1 MTDTQSETQEL
12 LRDKHAKY
20 FMRCLNILPP
30 SMVSLDAIRL
40 SIAFFT
46 ISGLDVLGRL
56 SLLEKNRTDIIDAIY
71 QFQISSSSDHSS
83 IDRCGFRGS
92 LAAAT
97 ALGHCRPDGVVGAD
111 SAHPLDTSHITMT
124 YAALNTLLILGDD
137 LSRLDRRGILTGIR
151 ALQLPNGSFAATLQ
165 GSESDVRFVYCA
177 ASICHLLN
185 DWSGADR
192 QAATNYIVN
201 CINYDG
207 ALGQDAN
214 QEGHAGLTY
223 CGIAALSLMGT
234 LDVALTEAQKRKL
247 KRWLVLRQ
255 QSGFQGRPNKP
266 VDTCYSFWVS
276 ATLQLLDGRQF
287 IDRASNRRFVL
298 ETQCRHVGGLA
309 KWIDHDSDP
318 LHSYL
323 GLAGLSVCQE
333 PGLEEVH
340 PALNLSMR
348 AYRHWQQLPVANQ

>member
-1 MTDTQSETQEL
+1 
-12 LRDKHAKY
+12 
-20 FMRCLNILPP
+20 MRCLNILPP

-201 CINYDG
+201 CIVSSRGY
-207 ALGQDAN
+207 
-214 QEGHAGLTY
+214 Y
-223 CGIAALSLMGT
+223 FSL
-234 LDVALTEAQKRKL
+234 VACITVYSSAKSSASSQFTVFQSSVIP
-247 KRWLVLRQ
+247 LVEK
-255 QSGFQGRPNKP
+255 FF
-266 VDTCYSFWVS
+266 SFS
-276 ATLQLLDGRQF
+276 FRITTA
-287 IDRASNRRFVL
+287 
-298 ETQCRHVGGLA
+298 
-309 KWIDHDSDP
+309 P
-318 LHSYL
+318 
-323 GLAGLSVCQE
+323 
-333 PGLEEVH
+333 
-340 PALNLSMR
+340 
-348 AYRHWQQLPVANQ
+348 